1 MPDEGAPLSPKENLL
16 TTDEI
21 IRIARL
27 FVANGVRKIRLTGGE
42 PTIRKDLVEIVE
54 RLSALGLES
63 LGMTSNGIALSR
75 KLPDLVK
82 AGLTHLNISLDTLDE
97 HKFELMTRR
106 RGEWGGR
113 YCSWRGSQL

>member
-1 MPDEGAPLSPKENLL
+1 MPEEGAQLSPKEDLL
-16 TTDEI
+16 SSNEI
-21 IRIARL
+21 VRLASL

-42 PTIRKDLVEIVE
+42 PTVRQDLLDIVS
-54 RLSALGLES
+54 RLSALGLDS

-82 AGLTHLNISLDTLDE
+82 AGLTGLNISLDTLDP

-106 RGEWGGR
+106 RGR
-113 YCSWRGSQL
+113 

>member
-1 MPDEGAPLSPKENLL
+1 MPEEGAPLSPKENLL
-16 TTDEI
+16 STEEI
-21 IRIARL
+21 VRIASL

-42 PTIRKDLVEIVE
+42 PTIRKDLLDIVS
-54 RLSALGLES
+54 RLSALGLDS

-82 AGLTHLNISLDTLDE
+82 AGLTGLNVSLDTLDP

-106 RGEWGGR
+106 RGM
-113 YCSWRGSQL
+113 SD